1 MSDTMSTELV
11 TSALVDVDGAV
22 DDGELILAAAQ
33 AAAPS
38 IRAAAAEIEES
49 RTLPSSVVDLI
60 RDVGVFRM
68 AVPRELGGPEVHPV
82 TQYEVIETIAAA
94 DGSAGWCGYINSEAG
109 YYMSRLSAD
118 AVRKMF
124 PSIDIATGVMH
135 APTGRAE
142 IVDGGYRITG
152 RWGFCSASPHAQWMV
167 LGNAVYRDGEALLR
181 ADGSPEFVSAFVSS
195 EQFEVIDTWDAMG
208 LRGSGS
214 NDVVVTDAFVP
225 AERTFDVYNTH
236 KSPPTATGPQYAFH
250 GMFLYNHNAVVTGIA
265 RAAVEN
271 LTEIVAT
278 KHTVWGPLRDED
290 FARTALSEAT
300 ALVESARSWCLDVLC
315 DIYDTLARGD
325 ELSIKQRAEYRISMT
340 HAHRASV
347 EAVEVAF
354 QAAGS
359 TPTIRR
365 PNVLERCLRDVRA
378 ANQHMIIAPK
388 TYAMAG
394 GMLLG
399 DVPSDP
405 LY

>member
-1 MSDTMSTELV
+1 MTGIASVESQA
-11 TSALVDVDGAV
+11 SPSVDMDGAV
-22 DDGELILAAAQ
+22 GGGELILAAAR

-49 RTLPSSVVDLI
+49 RKLPSSVVDLI

-68 AVPRELGGPEVHPV
+68 SMPREVGGPEVHPV

-94 DGSAGWCGYINSEAG
+94 DGSAGWCCGINSESG
-109 YYMSRLSAD
+109 YYVSRLD
-118 AVRKMF
+118 AEVALNMF

-135 APTGRAE
+135 VPTGRAE

-152 RWGFCSASPHAQWMV
+152 RWNFCSGSTHSGWMV

-365 PNVLERCLRDVRA
+365 PNVLERCPRDVRA
-378 ANQHMIIAPK
+378 ANQHIIIAPK
-388 TYAMAG
+388 SYPVTG

-399 DVPSDP
+399 EMPKDP